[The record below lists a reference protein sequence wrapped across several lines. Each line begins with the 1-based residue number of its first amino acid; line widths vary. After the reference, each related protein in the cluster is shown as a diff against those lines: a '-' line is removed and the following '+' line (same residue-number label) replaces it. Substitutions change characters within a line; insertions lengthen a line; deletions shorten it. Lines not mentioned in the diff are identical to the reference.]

1 MASHKSHMSF
11 PKPEIIGNS
20 RAIQKV
26 IEITQKVGNVDLNV
40 LITGE
45 SGVGKELVARS
56 LHFFSPQKDAPFVKV
71 NSAALPSELME
82 SELFGY
88 EKGAFTGAERS
99 KMGKFELAGK
109 GSIFLDE
116 IGEIPLFMQSK
127 LLQVLQDR
135 KYHRIGGQSE
145 VQVNARVITAT
156 NQNLD
161 AEISSGNFR
170 DDLYYRL
177 TTISI
182 HIPPLRER
190 REDIQPLVEYFI
202 NKLHEKHGMTKVS
215 MTSRLMDLFYQ
226 YHWPGNVREL
236 ENYLNRL
243 SVLGNFR
250 ELEDKLRKCVE
261 SHQPFDQMDAKETV
275 TFEQDELTARL
286 HNNSFPSLKE
296 VRDQAVRRVEK
307 MVIEQVLEETHWNRK
322 EAAKILKISY
332 RALLYKMKDMNI
344 KPSYR

>member
-1 MASHKSHMSF
+1 MSF
-11 PKPEIIGNS
+11 PKPDIIGNS

-56 LHFFSPQKDAPFVKV
+56 LHFYSPKKESPFIKV

-88 EKGAFTGAERS
+88 EKGAFTGADRP
-99 KMGKFELAGK
+99 KMGKFELAGQ

-135 KYHRIGGQSE
+135 KFHRIGGQCE
-145 VQVNARVITAT
+145 VQVNARVIAAT

-161 AEISSGNFR
+161 AEIVSGNFR

-190 REDIQPLVEYFI
+190 KEDIQPLVDYFTK
-202 NKLHEKHGMTKVS
+202 KLYEEHDMPKVHMT
-215 MTSRLMDLFYQ
+215 TRLMELFYR

-243 SVLGNFR
+243 SVLNNIK
-250 ELEDKLRKCVE
+250 ELEEKLRRSIE
-261 SHQPFDQMDAKETV
+261 SHNPEEPLPEKE
-275 TFEQDELTARL
+275 EPKSEEDELTARL

-296 VRDQAVRRVEK
+296 VRDQAVQRVEK
-307 MVIEQVLEETHWNRK
+307 MVIERVLEETHWNRK

-344 KPSYR
+344 KPTYR

>member
-1 MASHKSHMSF
+1 MSF

-56 LHFFSPQKDAPFVKV
+56 LHFYSPKKESPFVKV

-88 EKGAFTGAERS
+88 EKGAFTGADRS
-99 KMGKFELAGK
+99 KMGKFELAGQ

-145 VQVNARVITAT
+145 VQVNARVIAAT
-156 NQNLD
+156 NQKD
-161 AEISSGNFR
+161 R
-170 DDLYYRL
+170 
-177 TTISI
+177 
-182 HIPPLRER
+182 
-190 REDIQPLVEYFI
+190 
-202 NKLHEKHGMTKVS
+202 K
-215 MTSRLMDLFYQ
+215 
-226 YHWPGNVREL
+226 
-236 ENYLNRL
+236 
-243 SVLGNFR
+243 SV
-250 ELEDKLRKCVE
+250 V
-261 SHQPFDQMDAKETV
+261 
-275 TFEQDELTARL
+275 
-286 HNNSFPSLKE
+286 
-296 VRDQAVRRVEK
+296 
-307 MVIEQVLEETHWNRK
+307 
-322 EAAKILKISY
+322 
-332 RALLYKMKDMNI
+332 
-344 KPSYR
+344 